1 MLEAVP
7 YEAANSHDLH
17 LLDKLSPGC
26 IIRWCSSSSHT
37 GSLSEEE
44 DAASPEEDLMLVLFL
59 FFFFFSSLVFLA
71 RNQSSEATVVIRT
84 KTCVSPA
91 VLAKFTMAS
100 KELLAKNVLRY
111 FKDFPKPG
119 INFVDIHPLMSH
131 PEARAE
137 VMHVLADRYRGKV
150 DAIAGLESRGFYFA
164 VPLACELGLPFV
176 SLRKPGPH

>member
-1 MLEAVP
+1 MSLW
-7 YEAANSHDLH
+7 
-17 LLDKLSPGC
+17 
-26 IIRWCSSSSHT
+26 IRINKT
-37 GSLSEEE
+37 LI
-44 DAASPEEDLMLVLFL
+44 FL
-59 FFFFFSSLVFLA
+59 FNACLFFLFSSLVVLA
-71 RNQSSEATVVIRT
+71 RNQSSERTVVIRT
-84 KTCVSPA
+84 NTCVSP